1 MTINIP
7 ADLVNQAKDV
17 DAFWLDHRDYRSF
30 SAWASEALRQQ
41 IEQTMARHGVDS
53 LPPRPVTDLPPGRP
67 LS

>member
-7 ADLVNQAKDV
+7 ADLVNQAK

-30 SAWASEALRQQ
+30 SAWVSEALRRQ
-41 IEQTMARHGVDS
+41 IEQAMARHGVDS
-53 LPPRPVTDLPPGRP
+53 LPARPVTDLPPGRP

>member
-7 ADLVNQAKDV
+7 AELVNQAK

-30 SAWASEALRQQ
+30 SAWVSEALRQQ
-41 IEQTMARHGVDS
+41 IEQTMTRHGVDS
-53 LPPRPVTDLPPGRP
+53 LPHRPLTDLPPGRP